1 MPEVA
6 AGESFSLADRITR
19 AGLSSGEILDRFLDW
34 LAESDLTPYP
44 AQEEA
49 FLELM
54 AGRHVVLDTPTGSGK
69 SLVAVLLHFKAS
81 CEGRRSFYTA
91 PTKAL
96 ASEKFF
102 ALCDDFGPENVGM
115 LTGDA
120 SINAD
125 APIVC
130 CTAEVLANIALR
142 RGTRAQ
148 IPYVCMDEFHFYGDR
163 ERGVAWQVPLLTL
176 PQTTFLLMSATLGD
190 MSAIRADLERRTGR
204 AVAHVQSALRPVPL
218 DFRYVDTPLH
228 ETVEEL
234 LDSRLA
240 PVYVVS
246 FTQRD
251 AAELA
256 GALCSA
262 RVADRELRER
272 IREAIGDFR
281 FDSPYGK
288 DMKRILSHG
297 IGLHHAGLL
306 PKYRLLVEQLAQAGL
321 LRVISGTDTLGVGVN
336 IPIRTV
342 LFTGLAKF
350 DGRRRGLLG
359 VREFKQIAG
368 RAGRKGFDDR
378 GSVVCQAPEHVI
390 EAQRARKKGK
400 KGPPATRGRG
410 PGGRDEVSWNRQ
422 SFERLI
428 ERPPETLVS
437 RFRVTHDAA
446 VNLLRREQESGE
458 SRCAYTAIVELI
470 RDCHESET
478 RRARLLREAAVV
490 FRSLRRGGIALLER
504 VPGRAGRR
512 VRVADELQWNFSL
525 LHNLSLYLVDAI
537 ACLDPHADDYA
548 LDVLSLVEAILED
561 PRPLLWAQVDRIKR
575 DLIGQL
581 KAEGVPYEE
590 RMALLE
596 EVTYPQPGAELVRAT
611 FEIFRAHHPWVRSD
625 DVRPKGIAREIFET
639 YASFD
644 GFVLAYG
651 LARFEGVL
659 LRYLGQVYTT
669 LVQSVPAAA
678 RNDELD
684 ELTAFFRALVE
695 GVDSS
700 LVQEWESLVHP
711 GSTPARKRA
720 EAPRYDLALDERG
733 LRARLRAEAHRLL
746 RALSRKDWE
755 EAARCVHPDA
765 ADPWDASRL
774 RDALAPYFAAHPVL
788 RFDHRARQSEFTSIR
803 RRGPRE
809 WTVTQRLL
817 DPDEQSD
824 AWFEAEV
831 DLRGVLEPEGPLLRL
846 VRFSQE

>member
-1 MPEVA
+1 MSEA
-6 AGESFSLADRITR
+6 IAGESFILADRITR
-19 AGLSSGEILDRFLDW
+19 SGLGAGEILDRFLEW
-34 LAESDLTPYP
+34 VGESGRVPYP

-69 SLVAVLLHFKAS
+69 SLVAVLLHFKAM
-81 CEGRRSFYTA
+81 CEGKRSFYTA

-102 ALCDDFGPENVGM
+102 ALCGDFGPENVGM

-120 SINAD
+120 SINPD

-130 CTAEVLANIALR
+130 ATAEVLSNISLR
-142 RGTRAQ
+142 RGARAQ

-163 ERGVAWQVPLLTL
+163 ERGFAWQVPLLSL
-176 PQTTFLLMSATLGD
+176 PETTFLLMSATLGD
-190 MSAIRADLERRTGR
+190 MSAICADLERRSGR
-204 AVAHVQSALRPVPL
+204 AVVHVRSAERPVPL
-218 DFRYVDTPLH
+218 DYRYVETPLH

-234 LDSRLA
+234 LASELA

-272 IREAIGDFR
+272 IRDAVGDFR

-288 DMKRILSHG
+288 DMKRILAHG

-306 PKYRLLVEQLAQAGL
+306 PKYRLLVEQLAQEGL

-378 GSVVCQAPEHVI
+378 GSVVCQAPAHVI
-390 EAQRARKKGK
+390 EAQRARRKGK
-400 KGPPATRGRG
+400 KPPPSPRGRG
-410 PGGRDEVSWNRQ
+410 GRDGREEISWNRQ
-422 SFERLI
+422 AFERLI
-428 ERPPETLVS
+428 ERPPETLQS

-446 VNLLRREQESGE
+446 VNLLRRERDSG
-458 SRCAYTAIVELI
+458 SGRCAYLGLVELI
-470 RDCHESET
+470 RTCHESEA
-478 RRARLLREAAVV
+478 RRRGLLREAAVV
-490 FRSLRRGGIALLER
+490 FRSLRRGGIVELER
-504 VPGRAGRR
+504 EPGRAGRS
-512 VRVADELQWNFSL
+512 VAVADELQWNFSL

-537 ACLDPHADDYA
+537 SCLDPHAEDYA
-548 LDVLSLVEAILED
+548 LDVLSLVEAILDD
-561 PRPLLWAQVDRIKR
+561 PRALLYAQVNRIKR
-575 DLIGQL
+575 DLLGQL

-590 RMALLE
+590 RVALLE
-596 EVTYPQPGAELVRAT
+596 EVTHPQPGAELVRQT
-611 FEIFRAHHPWVRSD
+611 FEIFREHHPWVRSD
-625 DVRPKGIAREIFET
+625 DVRPKGVAREIFET
-639 YASFD
+639 YASFEN
-644 GFVLAYG
+644 FVLAYG
-651 LARFEGVL
+651 LQRFEGVL

-678 RNDELD
+678 KTDEL
-684 ELTAFFRALVE
+684 EEMQAFFRSLIEA
-695 GVDSS
+695 VDSS

-711 GSTPARKRA
+711 GAAPKHAPAEPRA
-720 EAPRYDLALDERG
+720 YDLALDERG
-733 LRARLRAEAHRLL
+733 LRARLRAESHRLL
-746 RALSRKDWE
+746 RALSRREWE
-755 EAARCVHPDA
+755 EAARGLAPDP
-765 ADPWDASRL
+765 ADPWDAARL
-774 RDALAPYFAAHPVL
+774 REALEPFFAEHAAL
-788 RFDHRARQSEFTSIR
+788 RFDHRTRLSEFTLIR
-803 RRGPRE
+803 RRGARE

-824 AWFEAEV
+824 WSFDADV
-831 DLRGVLEPEGPLLRL
+831 DLRGVTEFEGPLLRL
-846 VRFSQE
+846 RRLGA